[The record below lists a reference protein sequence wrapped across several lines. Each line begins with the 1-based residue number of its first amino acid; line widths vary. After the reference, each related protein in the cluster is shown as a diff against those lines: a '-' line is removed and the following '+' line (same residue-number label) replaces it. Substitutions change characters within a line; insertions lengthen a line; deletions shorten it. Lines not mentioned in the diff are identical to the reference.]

1 MFDASVLGGIW
12 QDRAGINQPHVQ
24 ADDLMI
30 SSGRRQFAF
39 GGPEL
44 TDCMMIFAFIGKTAV
59 QNRRTTQ
66 WYNKGTEDMPD

>member
-1 MFDASVLGGIW
+1 MRLGYMFDASVLGGIW

-44 TDCMMIFAFIGKTAV
+44 TDCMMIFAFIWQNCSAKQTNHPMV
-59 QNRRTTQ
+59 Q
-66 WYNKGTEDMPD
+66 